1 MIKKIKII
9 WTFLQKHFDKALY
22 RGGWMQFF
30 LANGFCCLLGCV
42 RSVGVIPF

>member
-22 RGGWMQFF
+22 RGAGCNFF
-30 LANGFCCLLGCV
+30 G
-42 RSVGVIPF
+42 